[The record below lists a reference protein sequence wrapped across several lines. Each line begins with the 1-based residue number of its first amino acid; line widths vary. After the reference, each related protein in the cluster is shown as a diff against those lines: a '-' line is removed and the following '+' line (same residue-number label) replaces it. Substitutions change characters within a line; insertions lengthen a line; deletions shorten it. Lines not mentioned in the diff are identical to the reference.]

1 MKKLSLT
8 ITFILLFNLGCSKV
22 VEKPK
27 VELGQFAEQTIV
39 TKGMINKI
47 LSQDDYKKTHELAYI
62 VESNWMVNCF
72 SVGEECNLY
81 NQILNK
87 IIKATHA
94 GPISDA
100 DNIEIRKLIN
110 EMETAQKSSQ
120 IILAE
125 QWKEYLLA
133 HPNEVKSAK

>member
-1 MKKLSLT
+1 MKKLNFF
-8 ITFILLFNLGCSKV
+8 IILLLLINLSCTKQ

-27 VELGQFAEQTIV
+27 VTLGQFSEQTIV
-39 TKGMINKI
+39 TRGMVNKI
-47 LSQDDYKKTHELAYI
+47 LSQDDYKKTHELAYV

-87 IIKATHA
+87 IINATHA
-94 GPISDA
+94 GPISDS
-100 DNIEIRKLIN
+100 DNIAIHKMIN
-110 EMETAQKSSQ
+110 EMEQAQKSSQ
-120 IILAE
+120 LILTE

-133 HPNEVKSAK
+133 HPTEANSIK